1 VEDEIDTPTA
11 VPPSQDT
18 VMADSLDAAIGEG
31 GGMFLGIP
39 HGWPLILAILALIAL
54 MWMARTPMRR
64 VIWQAFFVSGRLFGR
79 WGLWLRDH
87 GRAARLATAEVIIAH
102 RSEELS
108 DRMLVLEDRIGRRTE
123 GLARETGQI
132 VARLDSSTHALATSA
147 ADLGAINVEDAAE
160 RAFRAALPQMESGRG
175 LSKLERTIAQS
186 TARAMNDRLTPVRPA
201 LTLIKT
207 EAPRIREVAD
217 RLGKIELRFNQG
229 AETINKSFSAYE
241 DCLRSPERIAVA
253 GRQSVI
259 IPWLIA
265 IIITGIALSG
275 VFLNFFLIQRP
286 MAEIV
291 GESARI
297 GGIGLPT
304 FAAIIVIFLEFIAGV
319 VLMDAAGFTRLIP
332 AFHTMSDGAKRIMFW
347 VAFAFLASFSFL
359 EATLAIVRE
368 QIIETEQETR
378 ALANAIMSAPEI
390 AAEPAPGAGTIAN
403 PDPTS
408 ETAAPEAREG
418 LQLITM
424 AQIVLAVLIPWLLAI
439 AALPLETIVRNTVF
453 MLQIAGAQL
462 MLVLAFLCRTMSA
475 ALKSLG
481 LFVLA
486 IYDLIIFAPL
496 WIERRAKG
504 LAAGSRDEPP
514 PNRDRDRPD
523 NEPQSRSAPGASSA
537 KPQKSRETAREPELQ
552 KA

>member
-1 VEDEIDTPTA
+1 MEEDLNESTA
-11 VPPSQDT
+11 SSPSFEPPVT
-18 VMADSLDAAIGEG
+18 DAGS
-31 GGMFLGIP
+31 FFGIP
-39 HGWPLILAILALIAL
+39 YGWPLILAIIALIAV

-79 WGLWLRDH
+79 WGLWLKEH
-87 GRAARLATAEVIIAH
+87 GQAARLATAEVIIAH

-147 ADLGAINVEDAAE
+147 TDLSAINVEDAAE

-175 LSKLERTIAQS
+175 LSKLEKTIAQS

-207 EAPRIREVAD
+207 EAPRIRDVAD
-217 RLGKIELRFNQG
+217 KLGKIELRFNQG
-229 AETINKSFSAYE
+229 AETINKSFTAYE
-241 DCLRSPERIAVA
+241 DCLRSPDRIAVA
-253 GRQSVI
+253 GRQSIV

-265 IIITGIALSG
+265 LIITGIALSG

-359 EATLAIVRE
+359 EATLAVVRE

-378 ALANAIMSAPEI
+378 ALANALMTAPDI
-390 AAEPAPGAGTIAN
+390 APV
-403 PDPTS
+403 
-408 ETAAPEAREG
+408 AAPDADAPAATDGAAVTTDPAADAEARPG

-453 MLQIAGAQL
+453 ILQIAGAQL
-462 MLVLAFLCRTMSA
+462 MLIVGFLCRTLST

-481 LFVLA
+481 LFALA

-496 WIERRAKG
+496 WIERRVKG
-504 LAAGSRDEPP
+504 LAAGSRDDPP
-514 PNRDRDRPD
+514 PIRDRDRPD
-523 NEPQSRSAPGASSA
+523 RDRPDREPDIRASQKQPDARSS
-537 KPQKSRETAREPELQ
+537 KSKDAAREPELQ